1 MIGFKI
7 GVKDRIFAYRIP
19 KGIFFMKALLKKFFF
34 STRLMS
40 VLFIVFAIAMGLGTF
55 IESWYST
62 DTARI
67 WIYNTTWF
75 EAIMVFFVI
84 NFIGN
89 MFRYKLLRKEKWAT
103 LVLHLSW
110 ILIIVGAFV
119 TRYISFEGMMPI
131 REGESSNVFYSD
143 KAFLNVNVEGKID
156 GKKLRKPLEES
167 IIVSTEGIKSSLPWK
182 MDFDGQPFTVSFVEF
197 IENAKEDLVPD
208 ENGKDFLK
216 IVEAGD
222 GQRHDHYL
230 ESGEVTSIHNVLF
243 ALNKPTEG
251 AINISY
257 EDGEYKIYSP
267 FEGDYMRMADQ
278 YRGTLVKDSL
288 QTFQLRS
295 LYNTAGMQFV
305 IPEPILK
312 GSYGI
317 VKIPETEV
325 TETDRD
331 AIVLDISSN
340 GETVRKKILGGKGS
354 ADFTDNFNV
363 GGLDFS
369 VRFGSKV
376 YELPFKIKLNDF
388 IAEKYPGTEKGFS
401 SFMSKVTVEDERP
414 FDYDIYMNH
423 VLDHKGY
430 RFFQANFDPDEKGTG
445 LSVNHDFWGTWITY
459 IGYFLLYIGLMGIM
473 FFGKTRFKDLSASL
487 DKLNEKKRKTLTA
500 ILLFLTMSIGVNA
513 QEIHSDDDGHD
524 HNLGPTAEQV
534 DSILKTATV
543 SKEHAE
549 NFGKLVIQ
557 DDGGRM
563 KPINTYSSELLRKL
577 SFKVKYKDLNSDQV
591 FLSMMLSPALW
602 YNTEFIAL
610 DKKGQNDSIRKI
622 IGVDSGQKYVKATD
636 FFDEKGVSKF
646 DPYLQGAFSTTNP
659 NKFETDIKDTYL
671 RLGLLNRA
679 LGGDIIKVFPLL
691 DDENNKWISAVEY
704 RSGNYQVK
712 DSLYGNFI
720 KNALPFYLM
729 TLKKAVKT
737 GDYAEADKLL
747 EAFKQNQRNNGAE
760 VLPSE
765 TKINT
770 EVFYN
775 KADIFNKLY
784 KYYALIGLVMFFL
797 LIFQIFKDR
806 KGLRIGIKTF
816 KVTIWLL
823 FVLHTAGLILR
834 WYISGHAP
842 WSDAYESILY
852 VSWATMGIGLAFST
866 RSNLTIAATA
876 FVASMLLWIAHGNW
890 VDPAVAN
897 LQPVLDSYWLMIH
910 VAVIVGSY
918 GPLTVGMILGVVSLI
933 LIILTNDKNK
943 ERMELNLKE
952 ITIVN
957 ELALTAGLVM
967 LTIGNFLGGQWA
979 NESWGRYWGWD
990 PKETWAL
997 VSIMI
1002 YAFVI
1007 HMRLVPGLR
1016 SIWLFNFMSV
1026 VAFASIMMTYFGVN
1040 FYLAGL
1046 HSYASGAQVITPT
1059 FVYYTVAGVF
1069 ILGGI
1074 SFWRYKKYYSKKN

>member
-7 GVKDRIFAYRIP
+7 GAKDRIFAYQIP

-40 VLFIVFAIAMGLGTF
+40 VLFIVFAVSMGLGTF

-103 LVLHLSW
+103 LILHLSW
-110 ILIIVGAFV
+110 ILIILGAFV

-131 REGESSNVFYSD
+131 REGESSNIFYSD
-143 KAFLNVNVEGKID
+143 KAFLNVNVEGNID

-167 IIVSTEGIKSSLPWK
+167 IIVTSEDIKSSLPWK
-182 MDFDGQPFTVSFVEF
+182 MDFDGQPFRISYVGF
-197 IENAKEDLVPD
+197 IENAKEDLVAD
-208 ENGKDFLK
+208 ENGKEFLK

-222 GQRHDHYL
+222 GERHDHYL
-230 ESGEVTSIHNVLF
+230 ESGQVTSIHNVLF
-243 ALNKPTEG
+243 ALNKPTDG
-251 AINISY
+251 AINISV
-257 EDGEYKIYSP
+257 EDSEYKIYSP
-267 FEGDYMRMADQ
+267 FDGDYMRMADQ
-278 YRGTLVKDSL
+278 FRGPLIKDSL

-317 VKIPETEV
+317 VKIPKEDV
-325 TETDRD
+325 TENDRD
-331 AIVLDISSN
+331 AIILDISSN

-369 VRFGSKV
+369 VRFGSKA

-459 IGYFLLYIGLMGIM
+459 VGYFLLYIGLMGIM

-487 DKLNEKKRKTLTA
+487 AKINEKKRKMLTVVA
-500 ILLFLTMSIGVNA
+500 LFLTISFGVNA
-513 QEIHSDDDGHD
+513 QEMHSDDDGHD
-524 HNLGPTAEQV
+524 HNAGPTAQQI
-534 DSILKTATV
+534 DSILKETTV

-577 SFKVKYKDLNSDQV
+577 SFKAKYKDLNSDQV
-591 FLSMMLSPALW
+591 LLSMMLSPALW

-622 IGVDSGQKYVKATD
+622 IGIDSDQRYVKATD
-636 FFDEKGVSKF
+636 FFDEKGISKF
-646 DPYLQGAFSTTNP
+646 DPFLEGAFSTTNP

-712 DSLYGNFI
+712 DSLYGNFM

-737 GDYAEADKLL
+737 GDYTEADKLL
-747 EAFKQNQRNNGAE
+747 KAFKQNQQNNGAE

-765 TKINT
+765 SKINT

-784 KYYALIGLVMFFL
+784 KYYALVGLLMLFL

-816 KVTIWLL
+816 KVAIWLL
-823 FVLHTAGLILR
+823 FILHTAGLILR

-866 RSNLTIAATA
+866 RSDLTIASTT
-876 FVASMLLWIAHGNW
+876 FVASMLLWVAHQSW

-997 VSIMI
+997 VSIMV

-1007 HMRLVPGLR
+1007 HMRLVPGMR
-1016 SIWLFNFMSV
+1016 SRWLFNFMSV

-1059 FVYYTVAGVF
+1059 FVYYTVAGVLV
-1069 ILGGI
+1069 LGGI
-1074 SFWRYKKYYSKKN
+1074 SFWSYKKHYSKK

>member
-1 MIGFKI
+1 
-7 GVKDRIFAYRIP
+7 
-19 KGIFFMKALLKKFFF
+19 MKALLKKFFF

-67 WIYNTTWF
+67 YIYNTTWF

-89 MFRYKLLRKEKWAT
+89 MFRYKLLRIEKWAT
-103 LVLHLSW
+103 LILHLSW
-110 ILIIVGAFV
+110 ILIILGAFI

-131 REGESSNVFYSD
+131 REGESSNIFYSD
-143 KAFLNVNVEGKID
+143 KAFLNVNVEGEIN
-156 GKKLRKPLEES
+156 GEKLRKPLEED
-167 IIVSTEGIKSSLPWK
+167 IIVTTEGIKSSLPWK
-182 MDFDGQPFTVSFVEF
+182 MDFDGQPFTVSFVKF
-197 IENAKEDLVPD
+197 IEGAKEDLVAD
-208 ENGKDFLK
+208 DNGNEYLK

-222 GQRHDHYL
+222 GERHDHYI

-243 ALNKPTEG
+243 SLNKPTDG
-251 AINISY
+251 AINILF
-257 EDGEYKIYSP
+257 ENGEYHINSP
-267 FEGDYMRMADQ
+267 FDGDFMRMADQ
-278 YRGTLVKDSL
+278 FRGDLVKDSL
-288 QTFQLRS
+288 QTLQLRS

-305 IPEPILK
+305 IPDPVIK

-317 VKIPETEV
+317 VQIPEEEV
-325 TETDRD
+325 TENDRD
-331 AIVLDISSN
+331 AIVLDITSN
-340 GETVRKKILGGKGS
+340 GETVQKTVLGGKGS
-354 ADFTDNFNV
+354 ANFTDNFNV

-369 VRFGSKV
+369 IRFGSKE
-376 YELPFKIKLNDF
+376 YELPFSIKLNDF

-401 SFMSKVTVEDERP
+401 SFMSKVTIEDERP

-423 VLDHKGY
+423 VLDHQGY

-473 FFGKTRFKDLSASL
+473 FFGKTRFKDLTASL
-487 DKLNEKKRKTLTA
+487 DKLNEKKRKLLTVFA
-500 ILLFLTMSIGVNA
+500 LFLTLGFSVNA

-524 HNLGPTAEQV
+524 HNSGPTEFQI
-534 DSILKTATV
+534 DSILKSTTV

-577 SFKVKYKDLNSDQV
+577 SFKAKYKDLNSDQV

-622 IGVDSGQKYVKATD
+622 IGIPSDQRYVKATD
-636 FFDEKGVSKF
+636 FFDEKGISKF
-646 DPYLQGAFSTTNP
+646 DPFLENAFSTTNP
-659 NKFETDIKDTYL
+659 NKFQTDIKDTYL

-679 LGGDIIKVFPLL
+679 LGGEIIKVFPLL
-691 DDENNKWISAVEY
+691 DDENNKWISPVEY
-704 RSGNYQVK
+704 RSGNYPVK
-712 DSLYGNFI
+712 DSLYGNFM
-720 KNALPFYLM
+720 KNALPFYLL
-729 TLKKAVKT
+729 TVKKAIKS
-737 GDYAEADKLL
+737 GDYSEADKLL
-747 EAFKQNQRNNGAE
+747 KAFKQNQRNNGAE
-760 VLPSE
+760 VLPTE

-784 KYYALIGLVMFFL
+784 KYYALVGLIMFFL

-806 KGLRIGIKTF
+806 KGLRIGIKSF
-816 KVTIWLL
+816 KVIIWVL

-866 RSNLTIAATA
+866 RSNLTIASTA

-933 LIILTNDKNK
+933 LILLTNEKNK
-943 ERMELNLKE
+943 KRMELNLKE

-997 VSIMI
+997 VSIMV

-1007 HMRLVPGLR
+1007 HMRLVPGMR
-1016 SIWLFNFMSV
+1016 SRWLFNFMSV

-1069 ILGGI
+1069 ILGGF
-1074 SFWRYKKYYSKKN
+1074 SFWKYKKYYSKK